1 MKGRI
6 KDRREGR
13 ETGEKGR
20 GGRKEGCGE
29 GGKERGE
36 KGGLREGIEE
46 EIWTLLD
53 VQSQSSSCEPEPNT
67 GKSLIM
73 GVNMIKIYYI

>member
-13 ETGEKGR
+13 ETGGSME
-20 GGRKEGCGE
+20 E
-29 GGKERGE
+29 GG
-36 KGGLREGIEE
+36 GGLKEGIEE

-53 VQSQSSSCEPEPNT
+53 VQSRSSSCEPEPNA

-73 GVNMIKIYYI
+73 GVNMIKVYYIQE